1 MKRRISMLKK
11 DFLWGGAIAANQCE
25 GAYEADG
32 RGLANVDVLPY
43 GEDRYAVASGKM
55 ELLCPDA
62 RHFYPTH
69 QAIDFYRSYPQDIE
83 LLSEM
88 GLKCLRLSI
97 AWSRIFPTGE
107 EDTPNEEGLRYYESV
122 FRECKKH
129 GMEPVVTIDHFDCPI
144 HLIRKYGGWRS
155 RQMIPLFAKY
165 AKCLFLRFHGMVKY
179 WLTFNEINMILHL
192 PFLGAGLVFREGDQE
207 TQVKY
212 QAAHHELVA
221 SALVTKIAHEIGA
234 DMKIGCML
242 ASGSVYPYSC
252 RPEDVLCAQQKSQEA
267 YFFTDV
273 QARGYYPAYALKR
286 LEREGVQLQTAPED
300 AAILRENPVDFV
312 SFSYYQSN
320 CVKADMPD
328 MKTLSNVNGT
338 AKNPYLECS
347 QWGWGIDPVG
357 LRITL
362 NELYD
367 RYQKPLLIVENGF
380 GAKDE
385 ISPDGKIHD
394 QYRIDYLKAHIK
406 AALDAV
412 DLDGVNLFGYITW
425 GPIDLVSA
433 TTGEMSKRY
442 GYIYVDRD
450 DFGHGTQRRMKK
462 DSFYW
467 YKEVIASNGLSVQQ

>member
-1 MKRRISMLKK
+1 MFKK

-55 ELLCPDA
+55 KMLCPDA
-62 RHFYPTH
+62 QHFYPTH
-69 QAIDFYRSYPQDIE
+69 QAIDFYHSYLEDIK

-88 GLKCLRLSI
+88 GLKCLRISI

-107 EDTPNEEGLRYYESV
+107 EDTPNEAGLRYYENV
-122 FRECKKH
+122 FLECKKY
-129 GMEPVVTIDHFDCPI
+129 GMEPVVTINHFDCPI
-144 HLIRKYGGWRS
+144 PLIRKYGGWRS
-155 RQMIPLFAKY
+155 RQMIPLFTRY
-165 AKCLFLRFHGMVKY
+165 AKCLFQRFHGMVKY

-192 PFLGAGLVFREGDQE
+192 PFLGAGLVFQEGDLE

-221 SALVTKIAHEIGA
+221 SALVTKIAHEIDP

-252 RPEDVLCAQQKSQEA
+252 RPEDVLCAQQRSQEA

-273 QARGYYPAYALKR
+273 QARGYYPEYSIKR
-286 LEREGVQLQTAPED
+286 LEREGVKLQMDPED
-300 AAILRENPVDFV
+300 VVILRENPVDFV
-312 SFSYYQSN
+312 SFSYYQSH
-320 CVKADMPD
+320 CAKADMPD
-328 MKTLSNVNGT
+328 LKTLSNVDGDV
-338 AKNPYLECS
+338 KNPYLECS
-347 QWGWGIDPVG
+347 QWGWGIDPIG

-406 AALDAV
+406 AAIDAV

-450 DFGHGTQRRMKK
+450 DFGCGTLRRMKK

>member
-1 MKRRISMLKK
+1 MLKK
-11 DFLWGGAIAANQCE
+11 NFLWGGAIAANQCE

-32 RGLANVDVLPY
+32 RGLANVDVLPH
-43 GEDRYAVASGKM
+43 GEDRYAVASGRM
-55 ELLCPDA
+55 EMLSPDA
-62 RHFYPTH
+62 QHFYPAH
-69 QAIDFYRSYPQDIE
+69 QAIGFYHSYPEDIR

-88 GLKCLRLSI
+88 GLKCLRISI
-97 AWSRIFPTGE
+97 AWSRIFPNGE
-107 EDTPNEEGLRYYESV
+107 EDTPNEAGLRYYENV
-122 FRECKKH
+122 FLECKKH
-129 GMEPVVTIDHFDCPI
+129 GMEPVVTINHFECPI

-165 AKCLFLRFHGMVKY
+165 AECLFQRFHGVVKY
-179 WLTFNEINMILHL
+179 WLTFNEINMILRL

-221 SALVTKIAHEIGA
+221 SSLATKIGHEI
-234 DMKIGCML
+234 
-242 ASGSVYPYSC
+242 
-252 RPEDVLCAQQKSQEA
+252 
-267 YFFTDV
+267 
-273 QARGYYPAYALKR
+273 
-286 LEREGVQLQTAPED
+286 D
-300 AAILRENPVDFV
+300 A
-312 SFSYYQSN
+312 
-320 CVKADMPD
+320 D
-328 MKTLSNVNGT
+328 MKTLSNVDGD
-338 AKNPYLECS
+338 AGNPYLEYS
-347 QWGWGIDPVG
+347 QWGWGIDPMG

-380 GAKDE
+380 GARDE

-394 QYRIDYLKAHIK
+394 RYRIDYLKAHIK

-442 GYIYVDRD
+442 GYIYVDP
-450 DFGHGTQRRMKK
+450 G
-462 DSFYW
+462 
-467 YKEVIASNGLSVQQ
+467 

>member
-1 MKRRISMLKK
+1 MLKK

-32 RGLANVDVLPY
+32 RGLANVDVLPH
-43 GEDRYAVASGKM
+43 GKDRYAVASGKM
-55 ELLCPDA
+55 KMLSPDEQ
-62 RHFYPTH
+62 HFYPTH
-69 QAIDFYRSYPQDIE
+69 QAIDFYHSYPDDIR

-88 GLKCLRLSI
+88 GFKCLRISI

-107 EDTPNEEGLRYYESV
+107 EEAPNEAGLRYYENV
-122 FRECKKH
+122 FLECKKY
-129 GMEPVVTIDHFDCPI
+129 GMEPVVTINHFDCPI

-155 RQMIPLFAKY
+155 REIIPLFAKY
-165 AKCLFLRFHGMVKY
+165 AKCLFKRFHGMVRY

-192 PFLGAGLVFREGDQE
+192 PFLGAGLVFQEGDQE
-207 TQVKY
+207 IQVKY

-221 SALVTKIAHEIGA
+221 SALVTKIAHEINP

-252 RPEDVLCAQQKSQEA
+252 RPEDVLCAQQRSQES

-273 QARGYYPAYALKR
+273 QARGYYPEYSIKR
-286 LEREGVQLQTAPED
+286 LEREGVTLHMAPED
-300 AAILRENPVDFV
+300 EVILRENPVDFV
-312 SFSYYQSN
+312 SFSYYQSH
-320 CVKADMPD
+320 CAKADMPD
-328 MKTLSNVNGT
+328 LKTLSNVDGDV
-338 AKNPYLECS
+338 KNPYLECS
-347 QWGWGIDPVG
+347 QWGWGIDPIG

-394 QYRIDYLKAHIK
+394 QYRINYLKAHIK
-406 AALDAV
+406 AAMDAV
-412 DLDGVNLFGYITW
+412 DLDGVDLFGYITW

-450 DFGHGTQRRMKK
+450 DLGCGSLRRMKK

-467 YKEVIASNGLSVQQ
+467 YKEVIASNGLSVLQ

>member
-1 MKRRISMLKK
+1 MLKN

-55 ELLCPDA
+55 EMLSPDEQ
-62 RHFYPTH
+62 HFYPTH
-69 QAIDFYRSYPQDIE
+69 QAIDFYHRYPEDIQ

-88 GLKCLRLSI
+88 GLKCLRISI

-107 EDTPNEEGLRYYESV
+107 EDTPNEAGLRYYENV
-122 FRECKKH
+122 FLECKKY
-129 GMEPVVTIDHFDCPI
+129 GMEPVVTINHFDCPI

-165 AKCLFLRFHGMVKY
+165 AKCLFQRFHELVKY

-192 PFLGAGLVFREGDQE
+192 PFLGAGLVFHEGDQR

-221 SALVTKIAHEIGA
+221 SALATKIAHEVDA

-267 YFFTDV
+267 FFFTDV
-273 QARGYYPAYALKR
+273 QARGYYPEYSIKR
-286 LEREGVQLQTAPED
+286 LDREGVKLQMAPED
-300 AAILRENPVDFV
+300 IMILRENPVDFV
-312 SFSYYQSN
+312 SFSYYQSH
-320 CVKADMPD
+320 CARADMPD
-328 MKTLSNVNGT
+328 MKTLNNVGGD
-338 AKNPYLECS
+338 AQNPYLECS
-347 QWGWGIDPVG
+347 QWGWAIDPIG

-385 ISPDGKIHD
+385 VSPNGKIHD

-406 AALDAV
+406 SALDAV
-412 DLDGVNLFGYITW
+412 ELDGVNLFGYITW
-425 GPIDLVSA
+425 SPIDLVSA

-450 DFGHGTQRRMKK
+450 DSGRGTLRRMKK

-467 YKEVIASNGLSVQQ
+467 YKEVIASNGLSVYQ

>member
-1 MKRRISMLKK
+1 MPMLKK

-43 GEDRYAVASGKM
+43 GEDRYAVASGMM
-55 ELLCPDA
+55 EMLSPDA
-62 RHFYPTH
+62 QHFYPTH
-69 QAIDFYRSYPQDIE
+69 QAIDFYHSYPEDIQ

-88 GLKCLRLSI
+88 GLKCLRISI

-107 EDTPNEEGLRYYESV
+107 EDTPNEAGLRYYENV
-122 FRECKKH
+122 FLECKKY
-129 GMEPVVTIDHFDCPI
+129 GMEPVVTINHFDCPI

-155 RQMIPLFAKY
+155 RQMIPLFAQY
-165 AKCLFLRFHGMVKY
+165 AKCLFQRFHGLVKY

-192 PFLGAGLVFREGDQE
+192 PFLGAGLVFHEGDQK

-221 SALVTKIAHEIGA
+221 SALVTKIAHEIDA

-267 YFFTDV
+267 FFFTDV
-273 QARGYYPAYALKR
+273 QARGYYPEYSIKR
-286 LEREGVQLQTAPED
+286 LEREGVKLQMAPED
-300 AAILRENPVDFV
+300 VTILRENPVDFV
-312 SFSYYQSN
+312 SFSYYQSH
-320 CVKADMPD
+320 CAKADMPD
-328 MKTLSNVNGT
+328 MKTLSNVDGD
-338 AKNPYLECS
+338 AQNPYLECS
-347 QWGWGIDPVG
+347 QWGWGIDPIG

-412 DLDGVNLFGYITW
+412 ELDGVNLFGYITW

-442 GYIYVDRD
+442 GYIFVDRD
-450 DFGHGTQRRMKK
+450 DFGRGTLRRMKK

-467 YKEVIASNGLSVQQ
+467 YKEVIASNGLSV

>member
-1 MKRRISMLKK
+1 MLKK

-55 ELLCPDA
+55 KMLFPDEQ
-62 RHFYPTH
+62 HYYPTH
-69 QAIDFYRSYPQDIE
+69 QAIDFYHSYPEDIK

-88 GLKCLRLSI
+88 GLKCLRISI

-107 EDTPNEEGLRYYESV
+107 EDTPNEAGLRYYENV
-122 FRECKKH
+122 FLECKKY
-129 GMEPVVTIDHFDCPI
+129 GMEPVVTINHFDCPI

-155 RQMIPLFAKY
+155 RQMIPLFARY
-165 AKCLFLRFHGMVKY
+165 ARCLFQRFHGMVRY

-192 PFLGAGLVFREGDQE
+192 PFLGAGLVFQEGDQE

-221 SALVTKIAHEIGA
+221 SALVTKLAHETDP

-252 RPEDVLCAQQKSQEA
+252 RPEDVLCAQQRSQEA

-273 QARGYYPAYALKR
+273 QARGYYPEYSIKR
-286 LEREGVQLQTAPED
+286 LEREGVKLQMAPED
-300 AAILRENPVDFV
+300 AKILRDNPVDFV
-312 SFSYYQSN
+312 SFSYYQSH
-320 CVKADMPD
+320 CAKADMPD
-328 MKTLSNVNGT
+328 MKTLSNVDGDV
-338 AKNPYLECS
+338 KNPYLECS
-347 QWGWGIDPVG
+347 QWGWGIDPIG

-385 ISPDGKIHD
+385 ISPEGKIHD
-394 QYRIDYLKAHIK
+394 QYRIDYLKAHIR
-406 AALDAV
+406 AAMDAV
-412 DLDGVNLFGYITW
+412 DLDGVDLFGYITW

-450 DFGHGTQRRMKK
+450 DFGCGTLKRIKK

-467 YKEVIASNGLSVQQ
+467 YREVIASNGLIVYH

>member
-1 MKRRISMLKK
+1 MLKK